1 MICFAKYSGCGND
14 FIIIDN
20 RKNIFKPSQS
30 DISFLCHRRLGIG
43 ADGVILL
50 ENSTSADYRMRIF
63 NADGSEAEMCGNG
76 IRCLARFIQDIEKV
90 ENAEWVI
97 QTMHQWIPLKV
108 DRNLVSV
115 MMPTVSLL
123 RSHIDVNIDG
133 ASLLLHFIDTS
144 VPHVVHFTDDIDNP
158 NLMRCAPQ
166 IRFHS
171 EFSPK
176 GTNVNFAKILSDN
189 SIAVRTYE
197 RGVEGETL
205 ACGTGAVAVALV
217 AGMLYSM
224 KEKVLIRPLSEESLM
239 ITFDECF
246 KNISMIGPANKI
258 FEGTFAT
265 NLMISM

>member
-1 MICFAKYSGCGND
+1 MICFEKYSGCGND
-14 FIIIDN
+14 FIVIDN
-20 RKNIFKPSQS
+20 RKNVFKPSQD
-30 DISFLCHRRLGIG
+30 DIFRLCHRRFGIG

-50 ENSTSADYRMRIF
+50 ENSTSADYLMRIF

-76 IRCLARFIQDIEKV
+76 IRCLARFIQNIEKV
-90 ENAEWVI
+90 ESAEWVI
-97 QTMHQWIPLKV
+97 QTMHQCISLKV
-108 DRNLVSV
+108 NHDLVSV
-115 MMPTVSLL
+115 MMPPVGLF
-123 RSHIDVNIDG
+123 RSHININIDG
-133 ASLLLHFIDTS
+133 LSFLFHFIDTS

-176 GTNVNFAKILSDN
+176 GTNVNFAKILSDS

-217 AGMLYSM
+217 AAKLYSM
-224 KEKVLIRPLSEESLM
+224 KEKVVIWPLSQEALT
-239 ITFDECF
+239 ITFNDSFED
-246 KNISMIGPANKI
+246 ISMIGPANKI
-258 FEGTFAT
+258 FEGTFRPDT
-265 NLMISM
+265 

>member
-1 MICFAKYSGCGND
+1 MIYFAKYSGCGND

-20 RKNIFKPSQS
+20 RENIFKASQDDVS
-30 DISFLCHRRLGIG
+30 RLCHRRLGIG
-43 ADGVILL
+43 ADGFILL
-50 ENSTSADYRMRIF
+50 ENSTSADYLMRIF

-76 IRCLARFIQDIEKV
+76 IRCLARFIQNIEKV

-97 QTMHQWIPLKV
+97 QTMHQCIPLKV
-108 DRNLVSV
+108 DRDLVSV
-115 MMPTVSLL
+115 MIPTVGLL
-123 RSHIDVNIDG
+123 RSHININIDG
-133 ASLLLHFIDTS
+133 FPFLFHFIDTS

-166 IRFHS
+166 IRFHC

-217 AGMLYSM
+217 AAKLYSI
-224 KEKVLIRPLSEESLM
+224 KEKVLIRLLSQEFLT
-239 ITFDECF
+239 ITFDESF
-246 KNISMIGPANKI
+246 KNISMIGPANKV
-258 FEGTFAT
+258 FEGQFRH
-265 NLMISM
+265 